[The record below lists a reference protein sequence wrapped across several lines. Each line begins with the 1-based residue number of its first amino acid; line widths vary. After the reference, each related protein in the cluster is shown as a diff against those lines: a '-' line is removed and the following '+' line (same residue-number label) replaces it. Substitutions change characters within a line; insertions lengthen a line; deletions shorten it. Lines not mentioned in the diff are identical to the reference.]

1 MERVLSPVQ
10 NLMINFAPYVGKDA
24 SVTNETELNLYY
36 ADIVSNATEL
46 NNKLS
51 PKSKKDIA
59 VKLWDTYRQ
68 CMLLSEFYENKYTT
82 TKNKEYKE
90 RVLYF
95 KNKANSC
102 IDKFYELTI

>member
-10 NLMINFAPYVGKDA
+10 NLMFNFAPYVNADK
-24 SVTNETELNLYY
+24 SVNTEAELNLYY
-36 ADIVSNATEL
+36 TDIVSNATEL
-46 NNKLS
+46 NNKFS

-59 VKLWDTYRQ
+59 AKLWDTYRQ

-95 KNKANSC
+95 KNKANAC
-102 IDKFYELTI
+102 IDKFYELNV